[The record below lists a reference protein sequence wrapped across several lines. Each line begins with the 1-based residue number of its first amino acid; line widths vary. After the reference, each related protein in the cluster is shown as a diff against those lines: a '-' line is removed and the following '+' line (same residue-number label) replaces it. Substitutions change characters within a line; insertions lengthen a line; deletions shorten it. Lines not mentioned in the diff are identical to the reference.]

1 MLRLTGVTFLQSFRN
16 PSRLRDYSPRIG
28 TSEEGCACYN
38 FYIFFPGDASRAV
51 FEFFYQLKFGNKSS
65 TVCEV
70 GEDRSAGRTAMVVRY
85 EVCDAFL
92 AEYL

>member
-38 FYIFFPGDASRAV
+38 FYIFFRGDASRAV
-51 FEFFYQLKFGNKSS
+51 F
-65 TVCEV
+65 
-70 GEDRSAGRTAMVVRY
+70 
-85 EVCDAFL
+85 
-92 AEYL
+92 